1 MTDLAARLGALLG
14 AAHVGTDAAARAL
27 ATADIFPDPRAVP
40 AEIVIRPGSTEEA
53 AAALRLVAE
62 AGRAVVP
69 RGAGLSYTGGV
80 VARVPAVVVDT
91 SRLDAI
97 RIDAANLTAVV
108 GAGASWQSVAD
119 ALAAQ
124 GLRSAQPSPISGAVT
139 TVGATAAQHLPGS
152 MEGILGL
159 AVVLADGEVVR
170 TGALSLRDGP
180 PFWRYMGPDLTGIF
194 LGDCGAFGVKT
205 EVAIRLVA
213 ERPAAFASFA
223 FETADA
229 ALAVLTDVVRRGL
242 VVRALGMD
250 PVRGKGAAKVEAG
263 EALRTAGAVAARA
276 GGVLRAVRD
285 VANLARGAAQL
296 AEPAWSLHLTSD
308 GATEAGAEA
317 AIAAARALALAQGGR
332 EIAPTVPQALRARP
346 YSIRGMV
353 GPEGE
358 RWVPVHGV
366 FPLGAAREGM
376 HALQACLEARRA
388 GLEAAG
394 VSVSFLLSSLAA
406 YCTIEPMFYWRDA
419 LDPLHLKHLSEKN
432 RARFGAFPP
441 NPAAREAVA
450 EARAALTAVMDA
462 HGAVHAQIGR
472 YYALADRMEPGAAAL
487 LARVKAMLDPAG
499 RMNPGA
505 LHLGEG

>member
-1 MTDLAARLGALLG
+1 VSELAARLAALLG
-14 AAHVGTDAAARAL
+14 AANVSTDPAACAL

-40 AEIVIRPGSTEEA
+40 AEVVIRPASTAET
-53 AAALRLVAE
+53 AAALKLVAE

-80 VARVPAVVVDT
+80 VPRAPAVVVDT
-91 SRLDAI
+91 RRMDGIS
-97 RIDAANLTAVV
+97 IDAANLCAVV

-159 AVVLADGEVVR
+159 AVVLPDGEVAR
-170 TGALSLRDGP
+170 TGALALQSGP
-180 PFWRYMGPDLTGIF
+180 RFWRYMGPDLTGIF

-213 ERPAAFASFA
+213 EKQAAFASFA

-229 ALAVLTDVVRRGL
+229 ALSVLTEVVRRGL

-250 PVRGKGAAKVEAG
+250 PVRGKGATKVEAG
-263 EALRTAGAVAARA
+263 EALRTAGAVAAQA
-276 GGVLRAVRD
+276 GGVFKAMRD
-285 VANLARGAAQL
+285 VANLARGAVQL
-296 AEPAWSLHLTSD
+296 AEPNWSLHLTSE
-308 GATEAGAEA
+308 GATQAAADAAMEAARPIALAAGAK
-317 AIAAARALALAQGGR
+317 

-353 GPEGE
+353 GPDGE

-366 FPLGAAREGM
+366 FPLGAARDGM
-376 HALQACLEARRA
+376 AALQACLAERRA
-388 GLEAAG
+388 KLEAAG
-394 VSVSFLLSSLAA
+394 VSVSFLLSSLAS

-419 LDPLHLKHLSEKN
+419 LDPLHLQHLSEKN
-432 RARFGAFPP
+432 RARFGAFAP
-441 NPAAREAVA
+441 NPAARDAVA

-472 YYALADRMEPGAAAL
+472 YYALASRMEPGAAAL
-487 LARVKAMLDPAG
+487 LSRVKSMLDPAG